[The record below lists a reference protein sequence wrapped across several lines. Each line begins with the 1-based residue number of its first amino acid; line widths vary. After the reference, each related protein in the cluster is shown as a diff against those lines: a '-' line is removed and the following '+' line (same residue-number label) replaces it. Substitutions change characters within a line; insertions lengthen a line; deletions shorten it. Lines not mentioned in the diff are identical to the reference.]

1 MAMDDDSRGW
11 EITFSDMLTLLLT
24 FFVFIISV
32 SVFKTDEFNRFWKE
46 REERRERRQV
56 KVAPTSS
63 FKFDLI
69 EGLKLPVINPEAEEV
84 LRHVADTF
92 TDTDFEGTNLYYD
105 ENKISLMVS
114 EELGFEGGKFQLKQ
128 TAKPMLQKL
137 VDTINKS
144 KFDVNIEG
152 HSDSLTNPRIDNMN
166 LSLQRALAVAR
177 FMIQSGVLKSKISV
191 SGYGPHRPIAGN
203 NTQEGRQ
210 LNRRVEVNIIINND

>member
-1 MAMDDDSRGW
+1 MEQDDDRGW

-32 SVFKTDEFNRFWKE
+32 SVFKTDDFNRFWKE
-46 REERRERRQV
+46 REERREVRKV
-56 KVAPTSS
+56 KAAPTSS

-92 TDTDFEGTNLYYD
+92 TDTDFEGVNLYYD
-105 ENKISLMVS
+105 ENKISLVVS
-114 EELGFEGGKFQLKQ
+114 EELGFEGGQFDLKR
-128 TAKPMLQKL
+128 TAQPLLQNL
-137 VDTINKS
+137 VGAINKS

-152 HSDSLTNPRIDNMN
+152 HSDSLTNPQIDNMD
-166 LSLQRALAVAR
+166 LSLRRALAVAR
-177 FMIQSGVLKSKISV
+177 FLIRNGVEKSKVSV
-191 SGYGPHRPIAGN
+191 SGYGPYRPVADN
-203 NTQEGRQ
+203 RTQEGRM